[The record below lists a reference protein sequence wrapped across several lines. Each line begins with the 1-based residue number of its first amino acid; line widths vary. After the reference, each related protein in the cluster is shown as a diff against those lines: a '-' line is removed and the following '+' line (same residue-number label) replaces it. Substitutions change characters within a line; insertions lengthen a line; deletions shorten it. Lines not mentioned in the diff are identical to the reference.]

1 MVTTVTTTT
10 VTTTTVIGATAAL
23 GVIATLLLIG
33 LLVAR
38 ELAGASESIRSIRW
52 SRSLNIGVAPLLL
65 AFAVIVAVKVST
77 SL

>member
-23 GVIATLLLIG
+23 GVIATLLLMA

-38 ELAGASESIRSIRW
+38 ELAGTSESIRSIHW